1 MRILLVRMLG
11 RGRAELG
18 GRVARDLATCRLEE
32 FGSLGVGKLGRV
44 ELGLG
49 DLQTWDVS

>member
-1 MRILLVRMLG
+1 MLG

-18 GRVARDLATCRLEE
+18 RRGDKDLGTCRLEE
-32 FGSLGVGKLGRV
+32 FGSWQVGKLGRV